1 MSRIIKSTFLHIF
14 NQVHKMTKGHGQ
26 ADLDIL
32 TRATPIG
39 SQSLA
44 SVARSLILSES
55 VVENESMVES
65 ESEKANHLPTFT
77 F

>member
-1 MSRIIKSTFLHIF
+1 
-14 NQVHKMTKGHGQ
+14 MTKGHGQ

-44 SVARSLILSES
+44 YVARSLIFSES
-55 VVENESMVES
+55 VEES
-65 ESEKANHLPTFT
+65 ESMIESEKPNHLPLWPGFPL
-77 F
+77 